1 MSSASD
7 YDPNINEQQNATESD
22 PSKCLQADDLGKHL
36 NIAKFNKMM
45 NNTASKV
52 TDFVDSYIKEQQD
65 IKDKRAN
72 RGASLDQ
79 NRYKQTAME
88 VRRKMVEKHE
98 NHMKVLN
105 REHGLLTSQIQ
116 NTEHTKELYEM
127 LTKQNAL
134 LKKEVEK
141 QIHIIEISD
150 RKAYY
155 ENEQNGTA
163 GWWSDHFIH
172 KFKYLIILL
181 ILAIIISKRYKEI
194 KLWAIVALLALYPI
208 IAFTILD
215 FIIGIFKWIRANS
228 RLVYLHTDM

>member
-52 TDFVDSYIKEQQD
+52 TDFVDSYIKEQQA

-72 RGASLDQ
+72 LGASLDQ

-98 NHMKVLN
+98 NQMKILN

>member
-1 MSSASD
+1 MSGASD
-7 YDPNINEQQNATESD
+7 YDPNINEQQNSTKSD
-22 PSKCLQADDLGKHL
+22 PSKCIQADDLGKHL

-52 TDFVDSYIKEQQD
+52 TDFVDSYIKEQQA

-72 RGASLDQ
+72 LGASLDQ
-79 NRYKQTAME
+79 NRYKQTAMN

-98 NHMKVLN
+98 NHMKMLN

-116 NTEHTKELYEM
+116 NTEHTKELYKI
-127 LTKQNAL
+127 LTKQNAI

-155 ENEQNGTA
+155 ENEQNGTV

>member
-1 MSSASD
+1 MSGASD
-7 YDPNINEQQNATESD
+7 YDPNINEQQNSTKSD
-22 PSKCLQADDLGKHL
+22 PSKCIQADDLGKHL

>member
-163 GWWSDHFIH
+163 CWWSHHFQN
-172 KFKYLIILL
+172 KYKYLIILL
-181 ILAIIISKRYKEI
+181 ILAIIITKRYTEL
-194 KLWAIVALLALYPI
+194 KLWAIVAALALYPS
-208 IAFTILD
+208 IAFVVLN
-215 FIIGIFKWIRANS
+215 FIIGIFKWIRSNS
-228 RLVYLHTDM
+228 RLVYLHTNM

>member
-98 NHMKVLN
+98 NQMKILN

-163 GWWSDHFIH
+163 GWWSHHFQN
-172 KFKYLIILL
+172 KYKYLIILL
-181 ILAIIISKRYKEI
+181 ILAIIITKRYTEL
-194 KLWAIVALLALYPI
+194 KLWAIVAALALYPT
-208 IAFTILD
+208 IAFTIVD
-215 FIIGIFKWIRANS
+215 FIIGIFKWIRSNS

>member
-1 MSSASD
+1 MSGASD
-7 YDPNINEQQNATESD
+7 YDPNINEQQNSTKSD
-22 PSKCLQADDLGKHL
+22 PSKCIQADDLGKHL

-72 RGASLDQ
+72 LAASLDQ

-98 NHMKVLN
+98 NQMKILN

-116 NTEHTKELYEM
+116 NTEHTKELYKM

>member
-1 MSSASD
+1 MSGASD
-7 YDPNINEQQNATESD
+7 YDPNINEQQNSTKSD
-22 PSKCLQADDLGKHL
+22 PSKCIQADDLGKHL

-52 TDFVDSYIKEQQD
+52 TDFVDSYIKEQQA

-72 RGASLDQ
+72 LGASLDQ
-79 NRYKQTAME
+79 NRYKQTAMN

-98 NHMKVLN
+98 NHMKMLN

-116 NTEHTKELYEM
+116 NTEHTKELYKM
-127 LTKQNAL
+127 LTKQNAI

-141 QIHIIEISD
+141 QIHVIEISD

-208 IAFTILD
+208 IAFTIVD

>member
-52 TDFVDSYIKEQQD
+52 TDFVDSYIKEQQA

-72 RGASLDQ
+72 LGASLDQ
-79 NRYKQTAME
+79 NRYKQTAMN

-98 NHMKVLN
+98 NHMKMLN

-116 NTEHTKELYEM
+116 NTEHTKELYKI
-127 LTKQNAL
+127 LTKQNAI

-208 IAFTILD
+208 IAFTIVD
-215 FIIGIFKWIRANS
+215 FIIGIFKWIRSNS

>member
-1 MSSASD
+1 MSNASD

-52 TDFVDSYIKEQQD
+52 TDFVESYIKDQQA

-79 NRYKQTAME
+79 NRYKQTALE

-98 NHMKVLN
+98 NNMKMLN
-105 REHGLLTSQIQ
+105 REYGLLTSQIQ
-116 NTEHTKELYEM
+116 NTEHTKELYKM
-127 LTKQNAL
+127 LTKQNAI
-134 LKKEVEK
+134 LKKEIEK
-141 QIHIIEISD
+141 LIHTIEISD

-163 GWWSDHFIH
+163 GWWSHHFH
-172 KFKYLIILL
+172 NKYKYLIILL
-181 ILAIIISKRYKEI
+181 ILAIVISKRYKEV
-194 KLWAIVALLALYPI
+194 KLWAMVVALALYPT
-208 IAFTILD
+208 IAFIILD

>member
-105 REHGLLTSQIQ
+105 REHRLLTSQIQ

-163 GWWSDHFIH
+163 GWWSHHFQN
-172 KFKYLIILL
+172 KYKYLIILL
-181 ILAIIISKRYKEI
+181 ILAIIITKRYTEL
-194 KLWAIVALLALYPI
+194 KLWAIVAALALYPS
-208 IAFTILD
+208 IAFVVLN
-215 FIIGIFKWIRANS
+215 FIIGIFKWIRSNS

>member
-52 TDFVDSYIKEQQD
+52 TTFVDSYIKEQEA
-65 IKDKRAN
+65 IKVKRAN
-72 RGASLDQ
+72 VGASLDQ

-98 NHMKVLN
+98 NNMKMLN
-105 REHGLLTSQIQ
+105 REYGLLTSQFQ
-116 NTEHTKELYEM
+116 NTEHTKELYKM
-127 LTKQNAL
+127 LTKQNAI

-150 RKAYY
+150 
-155 ENEQNGTA
+155 
-163 GWWSDHFIH
+163 
-172 KFKYLIILL
+172 
-181 ILAIIISKRYKEI
+181 
-194 KLWAIVALLALYPI
+194 
-208 IAFTILD
+208 
-215 FIIGIFKWIRANS
+215 
-228 RLVYLHTDM
+228 